1 MIGAAIAIVAA
12 WLIGFFSAGV
22 DASTF
27 VSKVLPG
34 AVSIDRSGEYYVGRD
49 AAGAIIGYAGVGR
62 GTGYGGPMRVVVGV
76 NPAGAILG
84 VEMVEERES
93 PGFFRLVRSS
103 KLFSGYVN
111 RAIQTPLQ
119 LGQDLDSVTGATR
132 SAEGVANAVRDA
144 VRGVAA
150 DALKTP
156 LPAPQPRLEIGAP
169 EIVLVLLF
177 AAGYAGHK
185 MRAPK
190 VKRAI
195 RWGTLIVGMITIGFL
210 YTLPLTISMVVALL
224 SGYWPDWQTNLYW
237 YLLIG
242 GIIFATIVTNKNAYC
257 SWFCPF
263 GAFQECLAAVTRV
276 KASQAHGLHEPLK
289 WLQRILALV
298 AIILGLALRNPGYAG
313 YEPFATLF
321 DLRGTT
327 VQWALLLIVVLAS
340 LMMYRPFCNYLCPLD
355 PVVEFISAGRRWA
368 KDTWK
373 NRRK

>member
-1 MIGAAIAIVAA
+1 M
-12 WLIGFFSAGV
+12 
-22 DASTF
+22 
-27 VSKVLPG
+27 
-34 AVSIDRSGEYYVGRD
+34 
-49 AAGAIIGYAGVGR
+49 
-62 GTGYGGPMRVVVGV
+62 
-76 NPAGAILG
+76 
-84 VEMVEERES
+84 
-93 PGFFRLVRSS
+93 
-103 KLFSGYVN
+103 
-111 RAIQTPLQ
+111 
-119 LGQDLDSVTGATR
+119 
-132 SAEGVANAVRDA
+132 
-144 VRGVAA
+144 
-150 DALKTP
+150 
-156 LPAPQPRLEIGAP
+156 
-169 EIVLVLLF
+169 
-177 AAGYAGHK
+177 
-185 MRAPK
+185 
-190 VKRAI
+190 
-195 RWGTLIVGMITIGFL
+195 
-210 YTLPLTISMVVALL
+210 
-224 SGYWPDWQTNLYW
+224 
-237 YLLIG
+237 IG

-373 NRRK
+373 NRSR